1 MNPGRQSP
9 GGAVFEQRRQAVG
22 GLRRGRGQAE
32 LVRLSRGSSYFER
45 RLSIVGDDTRNRRLA
60 VEHRERLASPHFPQ
74 MLAEV
79 RFEIRDANFLHDLIM
94 VISGHV
100 VKSGFLGVLSN

>member
-9 GGAVFEQRRQAVG
+9 GGAVFEERRQAVG

-32 LVRLSRGSSYFER
+32 LARLSRGSSYFER

-94 VISGHV
+94 VINGHV
-100 VKSGFLGVLSN
+100 VKSGFLGVRSN